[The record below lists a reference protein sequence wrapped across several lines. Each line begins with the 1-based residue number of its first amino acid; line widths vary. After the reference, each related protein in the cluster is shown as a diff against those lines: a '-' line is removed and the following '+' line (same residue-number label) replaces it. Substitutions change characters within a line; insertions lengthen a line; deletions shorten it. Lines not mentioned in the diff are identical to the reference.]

1 MNDLIAAALRD
12 FTQYYCQQWQ
22 QRYGHPPASAEL
34 YAVPSPC
41 AVENRGERV
50 LWQPQPF
57 SAEPHLA
64 AVERALELQLQPA
77 VVSYYTTQYA
87 GDMQATFEQQ
97 PITLLQVWSEADFVR
112 VQENLI
118 GHLVMKRRLKQTP
131 TLFIATTASDSE
143 VISVCNLTGEV
154 ICETLGTPRR
164 EKLAP
169 DLRIFLKSLQLVT
182 ELA

>member
-12 FTQYYCQQWQ
+12 FTQHYCQQWQ
-22 QRYGHPPASAEL
+22 QRYGHLPASAEL

-87 GDMQATFEQQ
+87 GDMPATFEQQ
-97 PITLLQVWSEADFVR
+97 PITLLQVWSEDDFVR

-131 TLFIATTASDSE
+131 TLFIATTSSDSE

-154 ICETLGTPRR
+154 ICETLGTQQRK
-164 EKLAP
+164 KLAP
-169 DLRIFLKSLQLVT
+169 DIRIFLKSLQPVT
-182 ELA
+182 ELS

>member
-12 FTQYYCQQWQ
+12 FTQLYCQQWQ

-34 YAVPSPC
+34 YTIPSPC
-41 AVENRGERV
+41 AVENRDDRV
-50 LWQPQPF
+50 IWQPQPF
-57 SAEPHLA
+57 NAEPQLS
-64 AVERALELQLQPA
+64 AVERALELQLQSS

-97 PITLLQVWSEADFVR
+97 PITLLQVWSEDDFVR

-131 TLFIATTASDSE
+131 TLFIATTDSDSE
-143 VISVCNLTGEV
+143 IISVCNLTGEV
-154 ICETLGTPRR
+154 ICEKLGTPQRK
-164 EKLAP
+164 KLAE
-169 DLRIFLKSLQLVT
+169 DLRTFLTLLQPVT
-182 ELA
+182 ELD

>member
-1 MNDLIAAALRD
+1 MNDHIAAALHD
-12 FTQYYCQQWQ
+12 FTQRYCHQWQ
-22 QRYGHPPASAEL
+22 QRYGHLPASAEL
-34 YAVPSPC
+34 YSVPSPC
-41 AVENRGERV
+41 AVENRNEQV

-57 SAEPHLA
+57 SAKPHLD
-64 AVERALELQLQPA
+64 AVERALDLQLQSA

-87 GDMQATFEQQ
+87 GDMPATYEQQ
-97 PITLLQVWSEADFVR
+97 PIILLQVWSEDDFVR

-154 ICETLGTPRR
+154 ICETLGTQRR
-164 EKLAP
+164 EKLAA
-169 DLRIFLKSLQLVT
+169 DLRTFLKLLQPVT
-182 ELA
+182 AMS